1 MASRSVTWPPRLQGG
16 RWALTADP
24 SDGTAD
30 KWDRGE
36 ALRQVIRLSLLG
48 GPGGNPWNV
57 QAGVGLEG
65 VAFTGKGKADLRG
78 LRTAVRARFQQLE
91 RQRRAKFESMDVDTS
106 EPGVV
111 KVSIRY
117 HDLETDGRD
126 ALEIT
131 L

>member
-1 MASRSVTWPPRLQGG
+1 MAGRTVTWPPRLTGG
-16 RWALTADP
+16 RWDMTADP
-24 SDGTAD
+24 SDATAD

-48 GPGGNPWNV
+48 GPGDNPWNV
-57 QAGVGLEG
+57 QAGVGVEG
-65 VAFTGKGKADLRG
+65 VAFVGKGRADLRG
-78 LRTAVRARFQQLE
+78 LRTYVRQRFAALE
-91 RQRRAKFESMDVDTS
+91 RQRRAKLESMDLDTS
-106 EPGVV
+106 TPGVV

>member
-1 MASRSVTWPPRLQGG
+1 M
-16 RWALTADP
+16 TADP
-24 SDGTAD
+24 SDATAD

-48 GPGGNPWNV
+48 GPGDNPWNV
-57 QAGVGLEG
+57 QAGVGVEG
-65 VAFTGKGKADLRG
+65 VAFASKGRAAIAG
-78 LRTAVRARFQQLE
+78 LRSYVRARFATLE
-91 RQRRAKFESMDVDTS
+91 RQRRAKLESMDVDTAT
-106 EPGVV
+106 PGVV

-126 ALEIT
+126 SLEIT